1 MKRRKQDSIYSRIE
15 QDELYARPNPPAL
28 PLKHEAGLA
37 DASFSVPDPVIGNT
51 SLPAQEVA
59 RVPDTCVP
67 SCPAE
72 EAAAAE
78 PEAIEPSAS
87 KAFPTST
94 RAMGETDIFQ
104 SFANSFVLVAPG
116 TFLMG
121 SPDCEAGRGG
131 DETIHEV
138 TITKPFCIQN
148 TAVTQALWKAVMGV
162 NPASFQEGGDD
173 LPVESVSWNECR
185 EFLRRLNSIT
195 EGKYRLPT
203 EAEWE
208 FACRAGSSTAFAD
221 GDISELYCGRDPVLR
236 EMGWYCGNSGR
247 KTRPVGRKNPNGWGL
262 FDMHGN
268 VSEWCLDWYGSY
280 PAESCIA
287 PCGPASGA
295 GKVVRGGSWFGS
307 AKNCRSASRFYW
319 PPNSKSDFIGLRL
332 VREPS

>member
-1 MKRRKQDSIYSRIE
+1 MKRRKQDPIFSRIE
-15 QDELYARPNPPAL
+15 ENDLYARPNPAVFS
-28 PLKHEAGLA
+28 LA
-37 DASFSVPDPVIGNT
+37 DEADSQDCPFSVPDPVTGNAGLLVEGPVQVLDT
-51 SLPAQEVA
+51 SVPAGS
-59 RVPDTCVP
+59 TG
-67 SCPAE
+67 
-72 EAAAAE
+72 
-78 PEAIEPSAS
+78 EPSDT
-87 KAFPTST
+87 KTFPISS
-94 RAMGETDIFQ
+94 RAPDETDIFA
-104 SFANSFVLVAPG
+104 SFESSFVLVAAG

-332 VREPS
+332 VREPP

>member
-15 QDELYARPNPPAL
+15 QDELYARPKPPAL
-28 PLKHEAGLA
+28 PLKDEA
-37 DASFSVPDPVIGNT
+37 DPQDSSFSLPDSLIKNAR
-51 SLPAQEVA
+51 LPAQELVQA
-59 RVPDTCVP
+59 PDTCVL

-87 KAFPTST
+87 KAFPLST

-104 SFANSFVLVAPG
+104 SFADSFVLVAPG

-121 SPDCEAGRGG
+121 SPDCEVGREN

-138 TITKPFCIQN
+138 TITKPFFIQN
-148 TAVTQALWKAVMGV
+148 TPVSQGLWKAVMGV
-162 NPASFQEGGDD
+162 NPDSFQEDRDD
-173 LPVESVSWNECR
+173 LPVESVSWNQCR
-185 EFLRRLNSIT
+185 EFIRRLNSIT

-208 FACRAGSSTAFAD
+208 FACRAGSSAAFAN
-221 GDISELYCGRDPVLR
+221 GDISEIYCGPDPVLR

-247 KTRPVGRKNPNGWGL
+247 KIRPGGRKNPNGWGL

-268 VSEWCLDWYGSY
+268 IGEWCQDWYGDYHSD
-280 PAESCIA
+280 PAA
-287 PCGPASGA
+287 DPCGPASGA
-295 GKVVRGGSWFGS
+295 SKVVRGGSWFGS
-307 AKNCRSASRFYW
+307 AKNCRSAARFHW
-319 PPNSKSDFIGLRL
+319 PPNSKSDLIGFRL
-332 VREPS
+332 VREA